1 MNNVHTARR
10 GFTMLETLVFAG
22 VFVLIM
28 SAIVVALNY
37 TYRAGRFV
45 YEQADAS
52 NEVRKGVETLV
63 RTIRESAYADNG
75 AFPIVSMNASE
86 IVLYSDN
93 DNDGSAEKIR
103 FTLVDE
109 ALVRGVVLASGSP
122 PQYTAQESV
131 STVSQFVRNGSTGVP
146 LFTYYDEDGVEISDY
161 TRVAD
166 MASVLIRLVVNLYPE
181 RAPEDYEIRSRAT
194 FRNVRSL

>member
-1 MNNVHTARR
+1 MNDFYISRS
-10 GFTMLETLVFAG
+10 GFTLLETLIFTG
-22 VFVLIM
+22 VFVLVL
-28 SAIVVALNY
+28 SAIVVSLSY

-52 NEVRKGVETLV
+52 NEVRKGVGLLV

-75 AFPIVSMNASE
+75 AFPVVSMNASE

-103 FTLVDE
+103 FTLADV

-131 STVSQFVRNGSTGVP
+131 STVSQFVRNGNIGVP
-146 LFTYYDEDGVEISDY
+146 LFTYYDEDGVEITDY
-161 TRVAD
+161 ARVAD
-166 MASVLIRLVVNLYPE
+166 VASVLIRLVVNLYPE